1 MIPEFTFTF
10 IVKPTKL
17 KRYEFEEQ
25 LSTSDCLQWD
35 SATNLVR
42 KLYRDKNYRISLL
55 VGCGIF
61 FGLRISDLLQL
72 TWEMLLSNDAKFT
85 ITEKKTS
92 KRREVRINKEFQ
104 KHINDCY
111 TALDIQNLNEF
122 CFLSGKGRNKVY
134 SIQWINIVLKE
145 LKSKYNLKID
155 HFSTHSLRK
164 TFGRKVFESS
174 ENAELALVKLMEL
187 FNHSSVTITKRY
199 LGLRQEELL
208 NTYDCLSF

>member
-1 MIPEFTFTF
+1 MS
-10 IVKPTKL
+10 L
-17 KRYEFEEQ
+17 KNSYT
-25 LSTSDCLQWD
+25 TSDYLQWD
-35 SATNLVR
+35 SATSLVR

-55 VGCGIF
+55 IGCGIF

-72 TWEMLLSNDAKFT
+72 TWEMLLNNDAKFV

-104 KHINDCY
+104 KHIKDCY
-111 TALDIQNLNEF
+111 SALDIQNLNEL
-122 CFLSGKGRNKVY
+122 CFLSGKNKVY
-134 SIQWINIVLKE
+134 SIQWINIVFKE
-145 LKSKYNLKID
+145 LRNKYNLKID

-187 FNHSSVTITKRY
+187 FNHSSVSITKRY
-199 LGLRQEELL
+199 LGLRQEEILQ
-208 NTYDCLSF
+208 TYDCLSF

>member
-1 MIPEFTFTF
+1 MS
-10 IVKPTKL
+10 L
-17 KRYEFEEQ
+17 KNSYT
-25 LSTSDCLQWD
+25 TSDYLQWD
-35 SATNLVR
+35 SATSLVR

-55 VGCGIF
+55 IGCGIF

-72 TWEMLLSNDAKFT
+72 TWQKLLDKDAKFV
-85 ITEKKTS
+85 ITEKKTG

-104 KHINDCY
+104 KHIKDCY
-111 TALDIQNLNEF
+111 TALNIQNLNEL
-122 CFLSGKGRNKVY
+122 CFLSGKNKVY
-134 SIQWINIVLKE
+134 SIQWVNIVFKE

-187 FNHSSVTITKRY
+187 FNHSSVAITKRY
-199 LGLRQEELL
+199 LGLRQEEILQ
-208 NTYDCLSF
+208 TYECLSF

>member
-1 MIPEFTFTF
+1 MS
-10 IVKPTKL
+10 L
-17 KRYEFEEQ
+17 KNSYT
-25 LSTSDCLQWD
+25 TSDCLQWD

-72 TWEMLLSNDAKFT
+72 TWEMLLNKDAKFT

-92 KRREVRINKEFQ
+92 KRRE
-104 KHINDCY
+104 
-111 TALDIQNLNEF
+111 
-122 CFLSGKGRNKVY
+122 
-134 SIQWINIVLKE
+134 
-145 LKSKYNLKID
+145 
-155 HFSTHSLRK
+155 
-164 TFGRKVFESS
+164 VFESS

>member
-1 MIPEFTFTF
+1 MS
-10 IVKPTKL
+10 L
-17 KRYEFEEQ
+17 KNSYT
-25 LSTSDCLQWD
+25 TSDCLQWD

-104 KHINDCY
+104 KHIKDCY

-134 SIQWINIVLKE
+134 SIQWINIMLR
-145 LKSKYNLKID
+145 
-155 HFSTHSLRK
+155 SL
-164 TFGRKVFESS
+164 
-174 ENAELALVKLMEL
+174 
-187 FNHSSVTITKRY
+187 SVTTGRLLSAPSIWTTAASIITLNARPICGERTVSPRSKTI
-199 LGLRQEELL
+199 LSPLRRPCR
-208 NTYDCLSF
+208 TS

>member
-1 MIPEFTFTF
+1 MS
-10 IVKPTKL
+10 L
-17 KRYEFEEQ
+17 KNSYT
-25 LSTSDCLQWD
+25 TSDCLQWD

-85 ITEKKTS
+85 ITEKKTN

-104 KHINDCY
+104 KHIKDCY

-122 CFLSGKGRNKVY
+122 CFLSGKGKNKVY

-145 LKSKYNLKID
+145 LKVKYNLKID
-155 HFSTHSLRK
+155 HFLPIHLERL
-164 TFGRKVFESS
+164 
-174 ENAELALVKLMEL
+174 LAGK
-187 FNHSSVTITKRY
+187 Y
-199 LGLRQEELL
+199 LNPLKML
-208 NTYDCLSF
+208 NWL

>member
-1 MIPEFTFTF
+1 MS
-10 IVKPTKL
+10 L
-17 KRYEFEEQ
+17 KNSYT
-25 LSTSDCLQWD
+25 TSDYLQWD
-35 SATNLVR
+35 SATSLVR

-55 VGCGIF
+55 IGCGIF

-72 TWEMLLSNDAKFT
+72 TWEMLLDKDAKFV

-104 KHINDCY
+104 KHIKDCY
-111 TALDIQNLNEF
+111 IALNIQNLNEL
-122 CFLSGKGRNKVY
+122 CFLSGKNKVY
-134 SIQWINIVLKE
+134 SIQWINIVFKE

-187 FNHSSVTITKRY
+187 FNHSSVSITKRY
-199 LGLRQEELL
+199 LGLRQEEILQ
-208 NTYDCLSF
+208 TYDCLSF

>member
-1 MIPEFTFTF
+1 MS
-10 IVKPTKL
+10 L
-17 KRYEFEEQ
+17 KNSYT
-25 LSTSDCLQWD
+25 TSDYLQWD

-61 FGLRISDLLQL
+61 LVSVLVTYYNLLGQCFWIRMQSLPLLKRKQANVGKWELIRSSKAYQRLLYSFGYSELEWVL
-72 TWEMLLSNDAKFT
+72 
-85 ITEKKTS
+85 
-92 KRREVRINKEFQ
+92 
-104 KHINDCY
+104 
-111 TALDIQNLNEF
+111 
-122 CFLSGKGRNKVY
+122 FLSGKGKNKVY

>member
-1 MIPEFTFTF
+1 MS
-10 IVKPTKL
+10 L
-17 KRYEFEEQ
+17 KNSYT
-25 LSTSDCLQWD
+25 TSDYLQWD
-35 SATNLVR
+35 SATSLVR

-55 VGCGIF
+55 IGCGIF

-72 TWEMLLSNDAKFT
+72 TWEMLLDKDAKFV
-85 ITEKKTS
+85 ITEKKTG

-104 KHINDCY
+104 KHIKDCY
-111 TALDIQNLNEF
+111 TTLNIQNLNEQ
-122 CFLSGKGRNKVY
+122 CFLSGKNKVY
-134 SIQWINIVLKE
+134 SIQWINIVFKE

-187 FNHSSVTITKRY
+187 FNHSSVSITKRY
-199 LGLRQEELL
+199 LGLRQEEILQI
-208 NTYDCLSF
+208 YDCLSF